1 MMRIFVCALAVV
13 LVGFGALS
21 CGRAGVEVSEGY
33 LMTTDV
39 VMFVVQSCH
48 QQPQLELLRET
59 ADEVQVKVT
68 TSTKESGL
76 ACQDAVICQLQEP
89 LGERRVL
96 DSHTRN
102 TVPVRREAAKDLPP
116 NWSDTVEKLTPCWS
130 VEY

>member
-21 CGRAGVEVSEGY
+21 SGRAGVEVSEGY

-48 QQPQLELLRET
+48 QQPQLELRET
-59 ADEVQVKVT
+59 AAEVQVKVT
-68 TSTKESGL
+68 SSTKGSGL
-76 ACQDAVICQLQEP
+76 ACQDAVICQLQDP
-89 LGERRVL
+89 LGERRVV
-96 DSHTRN
+96 DSHTGN

>member
-1 MMRIFVCALAVV
+1 
-13 LVGFGALS
+13 
-21 CGRAGVEVSEGY
+21 
-33 LMTTDV
+33 MTTDV

-102 TVPVRREAAKDLPP
+102 TVPVRRKAAKDLPP